1 MEGNIMAAID
11 NITPDYLTDEE
22 HIEDAIKVVSVAFRG
37 LRKKQG
43 TVMVA
48 AAYTTYAAVE
58 AGIKQA
64 RLAEQWG
71 SVDPITKN
79 VKPLAASYLTNLKRL
94 GKAGTILGIKPGDA
108 QWTDLAGR
116 GGAQIKEVGKV
127 IDGANVRFDEDGKAV
142 TEPLTMDL
150 LDEVL
155 AVAFKDGV
163 KQKSAQIT
171 REWAI
176 RNGETVAPEEP
187 SEDDSAPE
195 TVEGTR
201 TNKAQFKAGVKAL
214 TVLVAEL
221 TTEEF
226 TEVEPLVAEFLAAA
240 KKARDFRD
248 KAIVSEEKATA

>member
-1 MEGNIMAAID
+1 MAAID
-11 NITPDYLTDEE
+11 NINPEFLADEA
-22 HIEDAIKVVSVAFRG
+22 HIEDAIKTVSVAFRG

-64 RLAEQWG
+64 TLATEWG
-71 SVDPITKN
+71 SVDPVSKT

-94 GKAGTILGIKPGDA
+94 GKAATILGIEPGEEV
-108 QWTDLAGR
+108 WTNLAGR

-127 IDGANVRFDEDGKAV
+127 IDGTNVRFDADGKPT
-142 TEPLTMDL
+142 TEPLTLDL
-150 LDEVL
+150 LNEVL

-163 KQKSAQIT
+163 KQKSTVIA

-176 RNGETVAPEEP
+176 RNGEKVEDLKP
-187 SEDDSAPE
+187 SDEDAAPE

-201 TNKAQFKAGVKAL
+201 SNKAQFKAGVKAL
-214 TVLVAEL
+214 TVLVADL
-221 TTEEF
+221 STDEF
-226 TEVEPLVAEFLAAA
+226 TEMEPHISEFFAAC

-248 KAIVSEEKATA
+248 KAITETAAAS